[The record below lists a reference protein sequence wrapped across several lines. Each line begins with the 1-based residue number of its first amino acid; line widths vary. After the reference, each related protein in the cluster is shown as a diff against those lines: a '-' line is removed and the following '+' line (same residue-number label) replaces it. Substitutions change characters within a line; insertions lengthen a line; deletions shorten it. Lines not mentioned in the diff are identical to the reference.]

1 MSKMN
6 SRRLSWLKKR
16 VRTKHSLGA
25 LGKYPRLVVFKSNK
39 HIYGQLIDDISYK
52 TLLSASTMDKGFNK
66 KADTKTKQS
75 EEIGNVLA
83 GKIKKSKIKKIV
95 FDRNG
100 YRFHGRVKAMVES
113 IRDKGIEI

>member
-6 SRRLSWLKKR
+6 SRRLSWLKKK
-16 VRTKHSLGA
+16 VRTKHSLGTF
-25 LGKYPRLVVFKSNK
+25 GKYPRLVVFKSNK
-39 HIYGQLIDDISYK
+39 HIYGQLIDDISCK

-83 GKIKKSKIKKIV
+83 EKIKKSKIKKNCI
-95 FDRNG
+95 
-100 YRFHGRVKAMVES
+100 
-113 IRDKGIEI
+113 

>member
-6 SRRLSWLKKR
+6 SRRLSWLKKK
-16 VRTKHSLGA
+16 VRTKHSLGTF
-25 LGKYPRLVVFKSNK
+25 GKYPRLVVFKSNK
-39 HIYGQLIDDISYK
+39 HIYGQLIDDIGCK

-66 KADTKTKQS
+66 KTDTKTKQS
-75 EEIGNVLA
+75 EEIGNIL
-83 GKIKKSKIKKIV
+83 GKKIKKTKIKKIV

>member
-6 SRRLSWLKKR
+6 SRRLSWLKKKA
-16 VRTKHSLGA
+16 RTKHSLGTF
-25 LGKYPRLVVFKSNK
+25 GKYPRLVVFKSNK
-39 HIYGQLIDDISYK
+39 HIYGQLIDDIACK

-66 KADTKTKQS
+66 KTDTKTKQS
-75 EEIGNVLA
+75 EEIGNVL
-83 GKIKKSKIKKIV
+83 GKKIKKTKIKKIV

>member
-16 VRTKHSLGA
+16 VRTKHSLGTF
-25 LGKYPRLVVFKSNK
+25 GKYPRLVVFKSNK
-39 HIYGQLIDDISYK
+39 HIYGQLIDDINCK

-75 EEIGNVLA
+75 EEIGNILML
-83 GKIKKSKIKKIV
+83 
-95 FDRNG
+95 NLP
-100 YRFHGRVKAMVES
+100 KASEQN
-113 IRDKGIEI
+113 

>member
-83 GKIKKSKIKKIV
+83 EKIKKTKIKKIV

-100 YRFHGRVKAMVES
+100 YRFHGRVKIVADTLRKS
-113 IRDKGIEI
+113 GISL